1 MSEQYLQPWM
11 SRRALLRGALAA
23 GLVGAA
29 SPAGIAPATAA
40 SAAGPLTVTRMK
52 VLAGTQTSVQYGV
65 GATDLGIPA
74 RTPDGRLLFV
84 FGDTWADHV
93 GGANWRSPV
102 ALYSST
108 TNLAAGVTFNGC
120 AGAGT
125 ATTGVAPQL
134 WYYPHDAYF
143 KTVIPSDVITIGSR
157 MYLHAIVNGP
167 EFGMVRWTEL
177 WASDDSGATWFHTGL
192 KFPADLA
199 GGRFQCITW
208 GLGNDGYVY
217 IYGTG
222 FQRDKGIV
230 LYRVAS
236 SQMTQ
241 LSAYQPWGFA
251 NGSWGWG
258 NPATEVLPGKFGEMC
273 LRPLGGKWVLT
284 WFNAGDYRIDAMV
297 LNTPTD
303 NLHTAA
309 KTTLLWGGSWGSEDA
324 THVAQLYGG
333 YIIPGSTLGDMH
345 LSVSQ
350 WNTGNSSVYHSEQF
364 RVQGLG

>member
-1 MSEQYLQPWM
+1 MSQM
-11 SRRALLRGALAA
+11 ITGRFGRRTLLKGAAALGVVAGAAVA
-23 GLVGAA
+23 VGAP
-29 SPAGIAPATAA
+29 PAA
-40 SAAGPLTVTRMK
+40 AAGPLAVTRMK
-52 VLAGTQTSVQYGV
+52 VLAGTQSPVQYGI

-74 RTPDGRLLFV
+74 LTPDGRMLFM

-93 GGANWRSPV
+93 GGSNWRSPV

-108 TNLAAGVTFNGC
+108 TDLTAGVVFNGR

-125 ATTGVAPQL
+125 ATDGVAPQL
-134 WYYPHDAYF
+134 WYYPHDDYF
-143 KTVIPSDVITIGSR
+143 TTVIPSDVITIGSR

-167 EFGMVRWTEL
+167 AFGSVRWTEL
-177 WASDDSGATWFHTGL
+177 WASDDSGGTWFHTGL
-192 KFPADLA
+192 KFPADMA

-208 GLGNDGYVY
+208 GEGNDGYVY

-230 LYRVAS
+230 LYRVRS

-241 LSAYQPWGFA
+241 LSAYEPWGFD
-251 NGSWGWG
+251 GSWGWG
-258 NPATEVLPGKFGEMC
+258 KPVTEVLPGKFGEMC
-273 LRPLGGKWVLT
+273 LRPLGGKWILT
-284 WFNAGDYRIDAMV
+284 WFNAADYRIDAMV

-303 NLHTAA
+303 NLYTAA
-309 KTTLLWGGSWGSEDA
+309 KTTLLHGGSWGAEDA

-333 YIIPGSTLGDMH
+333 YIIPGSTLGDLH

-350 WNTGNSSVYHSEQF
+350 WNTANNSVYHSEQF
-364 RVQGLG
+364 RIRGLI

>member
-1 MSEQYLQPWM
+1 MQYSTQKID
-11 SRRALLRGALAA
+11 RRTLLKGGAALGALGAAAWAA
-23 GLVGAA
+23 GAV
-29 SPAGIAPATAA
+29 APTA
-40 SAAGPLTVTRMK
+40 SAAGPLTVTRMN
-52 VLAGTQTSVQYGV
+52 VLAGTQAAVQYGV

-74 RTPDGRLLFV
+74 RTPDQRMVFV

-93 GGANWRSPV
+93 GGTNWRSPV
-102 ALYSST
+102 ALYSSS

-134 WYYPHDAYF
+134 WYYPHDSYY
-143 KTVIPSDVITIGSR
+143 KTVIPSDIITIGSR

-167 EFGMVRWTEL
+167 TFGAVRWTEL
-177 WASDDSGATWFHTGL
+177 WKSDDNGARWQHTGV
-192 KFPADLA
+192 KFPADMA

-208 GLGNDGYVY
+208 GEGSDGYVY

-230 LYRVAS
+230 LYRVPS
-236 SQMTQ
+236 NSMTT
-241 LSAYQPWGFA
+241 LSAYQSWGFA

-258 NPATEVLPGKFGEMC
+258 KPATEVLPGKFGEMC
-273 LRPLGGKWVLT
+273 LRPLGGKWILT
-284 WFNAGDYRIDAMV
+284 WFNAADYRIDAMV

-303 NLHTAA
+303 NLYTAQ
-309 KTTLLWGGSWGSEDA
+309 KTTLLTGCEWGDEDDS
-324 THVAQLYGG
+324 HVAQLYGG
-333 YIIPGSTLGDMH
+333 YIIPGSTLSDLH

-350 WNTGNSSVYHSEQF
+350 WNTGNNSVYHAEQF
-364 RVQGLG
+364 RVQGLV